1 MLVRQRA
8 IDKRQTRFKLESAL
22 MALALALGMCFTA
35 GRAYASPTADNN
47 WEGASYY
54 QGFQG
59 ASTYVPD
66 NAGRAAL
73 ETYGIWMDEPAGD
86 GTFIDDVIVTD
97 TSKYVA
103 ETVDLSA
110 LDSGLTGDA
119 LWKAVNKSPAYYYN
133 IITRPYDATAPIAFQ
148 WERQGPGG
156 NNGAYGG
163 MGAYVKI
170 YSSLDENGLGK
181 DLVAPCVE
189 SQFQYNKDFAQH
201 YSNWVTGFRWT
212 LPANALEAGKTY
224 YLVFEQGC
232 TMGNGGTLGRSLS
245 ANIVFEF
252 TTDTSQQAIN
262 YLEGQDIVTP
272 YYAKQGGAAIVDLT
286 EPNPRH
292 ITTNLTVSRNTK
304 SFCNDIASYVDAANP
319 KFTFVLSG
327 SNSQQFSEAMAKQVA
342 YPNIHIYAADGVGVG
357 SDAVSLD
364 PGKIVA
370 SWSDDDQSDMDFVFT
385 DKIAPTYL
393 TVKNGV
399 LESGKDY
406 YLVFESAC
414 GVSTNSKL
422 EKPVL
427 FRFTTGDVADTSALD
442 SALEKAHADL
452 EATMTSADGT
462 DVPSSSKW
470 VAPEAYD
477 AFEAAVVA
485 AQQVRDSLNPTQ
497 SAVDGALSA
506 LADAQAAFTAAQQDG
521 TYLDTAKLASALEA
535 ANAAK
540 VGVAASADGTDVSRG
555 TYWVTADALDAFQSA
570 IDAAQA
576 VLDNENAT
584 QDEVDAAVAPLE
596 GATSAFNA
604 AKAYGSKAREAGE
617 TFFFTDEIGTWTCR
631 IDDADAGEVTITAMS
646 SPSQAG
652 KDVVIPSSVTSGPD
666 AFTVT
671 ALGDGAS
678 MGGGQAA
685 GKILTSAKTL
695 TIPSTVKTVNGYA
708 FYALQTSRLIF
719 PEDSQLETIE
729 KFGFSRLGFRSSE
742 LMEELVLPASI
753 VTIGD
758 DAFDRIDWCKK
769 IDLSKCTKLKSVGT
783 EAFSGTTEG
792 SHVESIDFS
801 NCAALETI
809 GKWAFTRAAVSTLD
823 LSPLVSLNTIDSM
836 AFAEMPNLESIVVPS
851 GVTTIGSNAFYLSPK
866 LKTVDVSL
874 CEGLTTLDAC
884 SQCESLETVKLPST
898 VTTVTFSKCPQL
910 ANINLPA
917 STISVSFTACPL
929 IAPDTLDMPSPQTLQ
944 SLTIADNPNV
954 TSIDLA
960 KFTGL
965 TSCSFSGCTALVEAK
980 NVPASLTNWTRLFN
994 KCSSLSKPPEIPSG
1008 VTTLDYAFSGTAI
1021 EATPSVPG
1029 TVATMRGTFSSCK
1042 QLADASAIPSSVT
1055 NISALFD
1062 GCSSLAQVPAI
1073 PENVTDA
1080 SYAFRGTAIIAS
1092 PTIPEGVK
1100 SVTGMFSDCQQL
1112 TEAPV
1117 IPASATKL
1125 TQMFS
1130 GCTSL
1135 EKAPEI
1141 PGTVVGLEST
1151 FAGCTSL
1158 KESPVLPEGLTGM
1171 VMTFEDSGIVEAPL
1185 IPSTVT
1191 SMFQTFYGCSSLVHL
1206 PDGFT
1211 IPCNLGSASNAFY
1224 VESAD
1229 GSKVDITIYAP
1240 ADDKLVMY
1248 NWAKDNRALK
1258 VLDAGAAKI
1267 GGAHYDTLAVAVD
1280 AVADGQT
1287 VALLA
1292 DNAEEVVV
1300 SRAVSFTLDEN
1311 GFAFTGAVKAGPGF
1325 EAVEKDG
1332 VYTVSPVDMGA
1343 LRPAVDGAKVAMAD
1357 VAVSADGTDVASN
1370 KTWVTEKA
1378 MGDLAK
1384 AVADAEAVLAQEAP
1398 RQADVD
1404 AAVQAI
1410 ADAKAAFKPAA
1421 GTKAVDGDVSDLAAS
1436 AAAAKAAREGV
1447 ASSADGTDVE
1457 STKTWVGADVAQA
1470 LDDAVAA
1477 AEALAKQENPDQA
1490 EVDVAAKALADALAA
1505 FKPAAGTMAASA
1517 SVDALNDAVAS
1528 AAAAADGVVVSI
1540 DGSDVTSDKTW
1551 ATKSAKDA
1559 LDKAI
1564 ADAKALAEQDKPSQ
1578 ADVDASAKALA
1589 DAKAAFRPVAG
1600 LKASQ
1605 AAISGLT
1612 GAADE
1617 AEAARKGVAVDTD
1630 ASHVDKGASWVTQD
1644 VADALDAAIDAARAV
1659 AADPNATQ
1667 AEVDAASLQ
1676 LNKALAAF
1684 DAAKQAG
1691 TKGSGSGAAT
1701 DPGEGGAGSGGSATG
1716 GTPPSSQGGGASPL
1730 VKTGDGVPAA
1740 PLVVAALVASA
1751 AVCIIPKKRLF

>member
-1 MLVRQRA
+1 MLARQRT

-35 GRAYASPTADNN
+35 GQAYASPTADNN

-103 ETVDLSA
+103 ETVDLGA

-119 LWKAVNKSPAYYYN
+119 LWKAVNKTPAYYYN

-156 NNGAYGG
+156 NNGAYSG

-189 SQFQYNKDFAQH
+189 SQFQYNKNFAQH

-252 TTDTSQQAIN
+252 TTDTSQQAIS
-262 YLEGQDIVTP
+262 YPEGQDIVTP

-292 ITTNLTVSRNTK
+292 ITTNLTASRNTK
-304 SFCNDIASYVDAANP
+304 SFCNDIASYVDAASP

-327 SNSQQFSEAMAKQVA
+327 SNAQQFNEATAKQVA
-342 YPNIHIYAADGVGVG
+342 YPNIHIYDADGVGVG
-357 SDAVSLD
+357 SDAISLD

-370 SWSDDDQSDMDFVFT
+370 SWSDDDQSDLDFVFT

-393 TVKNGV
+393 TVKNDV

-442 SALEKAHADL
+442 SALEKANADL
-452 EATMTSADGT
+452 EATAVSADGT
-462 DVPSSSKW
+462 DVPRGSKW
-470 VAPEAYD
+470 IALETHD
-477 AFEAAVVA
+477 AFKAAAVA

-497 SAVDGALSA
+497 SAIDGALSA

-540 VGVAASADGTDVSRG
+540 VGVAASADGADVSRG
-555 TYWVTADALDAFQSA
+555 AYWVTADALGAFQSA

-617 TFFFTDEIGTWTCR
+617 TFSFTDEIGTWTCR
-631 IDDADAGEVTITAMS
+631 IDNVDAGEVTITAMS

-671 ALGDGAS
+671 ALGDGAKMS
-678 MGGGQAA
+678 GGQAA
-685 GKILTSAKTL
+685 SKILTACDAL
-695 TIPSTVKTVNGYA
+695 TIPSSVKAVNGYA
-708 FYALQTSRLIF
+708 FYALKANQLIF
-719 PEDSQLETIE
+719 PDDSQLESIGTY
-729 KFGFSRLGFRSSE
+729 GFSRLCTSNSMDVIAF
-742 LMEELVLPASI
+742 PAALKS
-753 VTIGD
+753 IGD
-758 DAFDRIDWCKK
+758 YAFDRLDYCKK
-769 IDLSKCTKLKSVGT
+769 LDFSRCSQLESIGRSAFSSQGPNANTGVLINSLEEIDLSGCLSLTTLGNYAFAYASVPELDLTPCVALDSIGSSAFTGMQNCTKVTLPANVTELVDDPFQYGKVLETVDFTKCTKLK
-783 EAFSGTTEG
+783 EFSGFNDCQQLKNILLHDGVETVSFSSTRSFFVASGFPNAALEG
-792 SHVESIDFS
+792 IDLPASVKAASFTGCLNLALDGLRFASPEKVESLKVGGSTVLTSVDLSKFASLAHFEFS
-801 NCAALETI
+801 NCTALTEATGIPLAATNWEN
-809 GKWAFTRAAVSTLD
+809 AFNGCS
-823 LSPLVSLNTIDSM
+823 SLAEAPVVFDGVTNLNG
-836 AFAEMPNLESIVVPS
+836 AFA
-851 GVTTIGSNAFYLSPK
+851 
-866 LKTVDVSL
+866 
-874 CEGLTTLDAC
+874 
-884 SQCESLETVKLPST
+884 
-898 VTTVTFSKCPQL
+898 
-910 ANINLPA
+910 
-917 STISVSFTACPL
+917 
-929 IAPDTLDMPSPQTLQ
+929 
-944 SLTIADNPNV
+944 
-954 TSIDLA
+954 
-960 KFTGL
+960 
-965 TSCSFSGCTALVEAK
+965 GC
-980 NVPASLTNWTRLFN
+980 ASLTEAPAL
-994 KCSSLSKPPEIPSG
+994 PESVTFLERTFSDCPGIKVAPKIPSG
-1008 VTTLDYAFSGTAI
+1008 VTSLSSTFARTGIA
-1021 EATPSVPG
+1021 EAPV
-1029 TVATMRGTFSSCK
+1029 
-1042 QLADASAIPSSVT
+1042 IPDSVT
-1055 NISALFD
+1055 NMYSAFD
-1062 GCSSLAQVPAI
+1062 GCVSLAKAPII
-1073 PENVTDA
+1073 PENVTQL
-1080 SYAFRGTAIIAS
+1080 SCAFSRTAIVDP
-1092 PTIPEGVK
+1092 PTIP
-1100 SVTGMFSDCQQL
+1100 SNVTGMYATFEGCASLVTAPLLPAGLDNVDAAFKDCPSL
-1112 TEAPV
+1112 TSLPQGFML
-1117 IPASATKL
+1117 PASDWGYWETFSVGDPYSPANPLETFVTDPVDESIVNYDWAGDNRKL
-1125 TQMFS
+1125 TAVDPIAVESVTLDQVEL
-1130 GCTSL
+1130 SL
-1135 EKAPEI
+1135 AP
-1141 PGTVVGLEST
+1141 GQ
-1151 FAGCTSL
+1151 
-1158 KESPVLPEGLTGM
+1158 
-1171 VMTFEDSGIVEAPL
+1171 
-1185 IPSTVT
+1185 TVT
-1191 SMFQTFYGCSSLVHL
+1191 LHAQVAPDDAFDKEVAWESSDSEVA
-1206 PDGFT
+1206 T
-1211 IPCNLGSASNAFY
+1211 
-1224 VESAD
+1224 
-1229 GSKVDITIYAP
+1229 VD
-1240 ADDKLVMY
+1240 DE
-1248 NWAKDNRALK
+1248 
-1258 VLDAGAAKI
+1258 GAV
-1267 GGAHYDTLAVAVD
+1267 VAVD
-1280 AVADGQT
+1280 GGE
-1287 VALLA
+1287 ALVTA
-1292 DNAEEVVV
+1292 TAGGVTAGCRVVV
-1300 SRAVSFTLDEN
+1300 AADTTALESALTAARAAIE
-1311 GFAFTGAVKAGPGF
+1311 G
-1325 EAVEKDG
+1325 
-1332 VYTVSPVDMGA
+1332 
-1343 LRPAVDGAKVAMAD
+1343 

-1457 STKTWVGADVAQA
+1457 STRTWVSADVAQT

-1490 EVDVAAKALADALAA
+1490 EVDAAAKALADALAA

-1517 SVDALNDAVAS
+1517 SVNALGSAVAS
-1528 AAAAADGVVVSI
+1528 AAEAADGVVVSA
-1540 DGSDVTSDKTW
+1540 DGSDVASDKTW
-1551 ATKSAKDA
+1551 VTESAKDA
-1559 LDKAI
+1559 LDKAL
-1564 ADAKALAEQDKPSQ
+1564 ADAKVLAEQDKPSQ
-1578 ADVDASAKALA
+1578 ADVDAAAKALA

-1617 AEAARKGVAVDTD
+1617 AEAARKGVVVDTD

-1644 VADALDAAIDAARAV
+1644 VADALDAAIAAARTI
-1659 AADPNATQ
+1659 AADPDATQ
-1667 AEVDAASLQ
+1667 AEADAASLQ

-1691 TKGSGSGAAT
+1691 TKGSDSGAVT
-1701 DPGEGGAGSGGSATG
+1701 DPGKGGAGSGGSAAG
-1716 GTPPSSQGGGASPL
+1716 GTSVASQGGAAAPL
-1730 VKTGDGVPAA
+1730 VKTGDPVQLLSIAGTAA
-1740 PLVVAALVASA
+1740 GALAALCMARFLMYR
-1751 AVCIIPKKRLF
+1751 KRD